1 MPWLL
6 IHRQLI
12 CAALPLLFSDY
23 FIAIVQTFP
32 IEGKMRNNKS
42 KPSSLSSTSTAPI
55 IIGYASNPN
64 SGKVERAIH
73 DGASVII
80 WSFVHFEIDMSSSLG
95 GRIRTSLDLDAIR
108 KIRSEITRHNNKDKV
123 IHLAAFGGWNG
134 PHPPSGLTGTQWV
147 DVFDEFNTIAGANDD
162 DDDDDDDD
170 ERFQLFDGIDWDYE
184 GHDDIHSS
192 TSQFTIET
200 LNIIV
205 DFSIEAKSRGYIVS
219 MAPAESYLDSTINT
233 GSIDGEFSLA
243 LNLPPRAWTTSSLA
257 TNEDRII
264 INNANFKHAGR
275 QCYAYILAKAGIDTF
290 DWISI
295 QLYEAYSPFA
305 HDIHRKHID
314 QTLAL
319 MKRIR
324 SFVTGYTVTG
334 LPLSVV
340 DLVDSSSSS
349 SSTSLLSHQDTTLT
363 QFVVQIP
370 LEKLVIGIANYW
382 VDGMKFCNVNPKA
395 IRLAYE
401 QTMVEY
407 DGRGFLGVMFW
418 TVEEEGGGGADEDDT
433 EKRLTFLL
441 NKEFKNIG
449 RLTSEL

>member
-1 MPWLL
+1 MRCWVGFKCQCGPGG
-6 IHRQLI
+6 QFFYFVK
-12 CAALPLLFSDY
+12 CVDSFS
-23 FIAIVQTFP
+23 
-32 IEGKMRNNKS
+32 
-42 KPSSLSSTSTAPI
+42 
-55 IIGYASNPN
+55 
-64 SGKVERAIH
+64 
-73 DGASVII
+73 
-80 WSFVHFEIDMSSSLG
+80 
-95 GRIRTSLDLDAIR
+95 
-108 KIRSEITRHNNKDKV
+108 
-123 IHLAAFGGWNG
+123 
-134 PHPPSGLTGTQWV
+134 
-147 DVFDEFNTIAGANDD
+147 
-162 DDDDDDDD
+162 
-170 ERFQLFDGIDWDYE
+170 
-184 GHDDIHSS
+184 
-192 TSQFTIET
+192 
-200 LNIIV
+200 
-205 DFSIEAKSRGYIVS
+205 YIVS

-233 GSIDGEFSLA
+233 GSIYGEFSLA
-243 LNLPPRAWTTSSLA
+243 LNLPPRAWTTSSFA

-264 INNANFKHAGR
+264 ISNANFKHAGR

-305 HDIHRKHID
+305 HDIHRKHIN

-319 MKRIR
+319 MERIR

-340 DLVDSSSSS
+340 VGSSSSSS

-382 VDGMKFCNVNPKA
+382 VDGMKFCKVNPKA

-401 QTMVEY
+401 QTMVEH

-418 TVEEEGGGGADEDDT
+418 TVEEEGGGGALDTNDDDDDDDT

>member
-1 MPWLL
+1 MPLL
-6 IHRQLI
+6 ILNQLI
-12 CAALPLLFSDY
+12 YALPLLFSAYY
-23 FIAIVQTFP
+23 FIGIVNSFP
-32 IEGKMRNNKS
+32 IVAGEGRTMGKMTKS
-42 KPSSLSSTSTAPI
+42 SSSISSTSSPI

-80 WSFVHFEIDMSSSLG
+80 WSFVHFEIVDTTLPSSLG

-108 KIRSEITRHNNKDKV
+108 KIRNSQNKEV

-147 DVFDEFNTIAGANDD
+147 DVFDEFNTIHAANIY
-162 DDDDDDDD
+162 DD
-170 ERFQLFDGIDWDYE
+170 ERSQLFDGIDWDYE
-184 GHDDIHSS
+184 GHDDITSS
-192 TSQFTIET
+192 TSQFSIET
-200 LNIIV
+200 LDIVV

-219 MAPAESYLDSTINT
+219 MAPAESYLDSTINI
-233 GSIDGEFSLA
+233 GSVDGEFSLA
-243 LNLPPRAWTTSSLA
+243 LNLPPRAWSTSSSA
-257 TNEDRII
+257 TDEDRTII
-264 INNANFKHAGR
+264 DNANFRHAGR

-295 QLYEAYSPFA
+295 QLYEAYSPIA

-334 LPLSVV
+334 LPLLL
-340 DLVDSSSSS
+340 DVDSSSSS
-349 SSTSLLSHQDTTLT
+349 SSTLSVLSHEDTTT

-382 VDGMKFCNVNPKA
+382 VDGMKFCKVNPKA

-401 QTMVEY
+401 QTMLEY
-407 DGRGFLGVMFW
+407 NGRGFLGVMFW
-418 TVEEEGGGGADEDDT
+418 TVEEEGGGGALDTNDDDDT
-433 EKRLTFLL
+433 EKRLTSLL
-441 NKEFKNIG
+441 NREFNNIG
-449 RLTSEL
+449 KLTSEL